1 MKLHVSGPR
10 VLFQGP
16 SFKISAFKSLKIVAG
31 LTGRVGVDIL
41 LWLLSHFDDL
51 TRFQVIL
58 LKVLPFF
65 AHAEVVVFGIN
76 GVFGLALLLRQ
87 LDQYFVAL
95 GHLDLAFF
103 EWQAEASHA

>member
-1 MKLHVSGPR
+1 MAR
-10 VLFQGP
+10 ECC
-16 SFKISAFKSLKIVAG
+16 FKGLVVQISALESVKIVAR
-31 LTGRVGVDIL
+31 LAGRVGVDIL

>member
-1 MKLHVSGPR
+1 MARECCLKGLV
-10 VLFQGP
+10 V
-16 SFKISAFKSLKIVAG
+16 KISALESVKIVAG
-31 LTGRVGVDIL
+31 LAGRVGVDIL

-58 LKVLPFF
+58 LEVLPFL
-65 AHAEVVVFGIN
+65 AHTEVVVFGII

-103 EWQAEASHA
+103 EWQAETSHA